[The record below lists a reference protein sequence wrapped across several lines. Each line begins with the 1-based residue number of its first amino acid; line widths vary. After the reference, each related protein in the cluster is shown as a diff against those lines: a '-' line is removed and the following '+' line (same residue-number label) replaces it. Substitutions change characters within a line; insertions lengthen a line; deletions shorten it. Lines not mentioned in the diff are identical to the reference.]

1 MPGFTQYSGIV
12 LPSSIPANFAGKFG
26 QLCELTNS
34 VPFGIPGLGT
44 DAPSPA
50 PLAPLLAI
58 DGSPRPETAPGLSAE
73 QYQQALASQSGYARD
88 WQYLQDLLDRPSPA
102 RLRDVRDPD
111 PGHPREQVS
120 VREQLAFLHERRLVD
135 PSDPANRGQG
145 DSIMQRACTVHRYQ
159 AAHLGFDAFEQHL
172 NIIRARRLRAIK
184 IEDLTAP
191 PDDKTG
197 SEFAEYIF
205 MRGAINAGYEMAWL
219 ENRDAGAENDLLSS
233 AALFTKLGHMYAPPM
248 IHEIMRALKKRTEG
262 EPSNKR
268 LRNEADMWLK
278 ALKQSDSISFNVAY
292 PRALHAAW
300 AAGHPGNGLMEA
312 VFKTGMEQMIPRKN
326 TYAIHAITATL
337 GAAWAQLMKADLTT
351 ATDLE
356 TPLSEQDYIQ
366 GDITDLNA
374 LPLSGED
381 WIEVYNR
388 LQTAEDLLSGQAFE
402 ITLSLRQIISKINPS
417 VADYRA
423 AANWHTLFLPGKLPG
438 QK

>member
-1 MPGFTQYSGIV
+1 MPGLTQYSGIV

-58 DGSPRPETAPGLSAE
+58 DGSPRQDSVSGLTAA
-73 QYQQALASQSGYARD
+73 QYQEAFTSSTGLVRD
-88 WQYLQDLLDRPSPA
+88 FDYLNDLLDRHSPN
-102 RLRDVRDPD
+102 
-111 PGHPREQVS
+111 QNS
-120 VREQLAFLHERRLVD
+120 VRGLLALFHHSEVTD
-135 PSDPANRGQG
+135 DSSPINRGPG
-145 DSIMQRACTVHRYQ
+145 DSIMMRTCTPEKYGEARE
-159 AAHLGFDAFEQHL
+159 ASDAYDQSL
-172 NIIRARRLRAIK
+172 NYLRAASLRSFQ
-184 IEDLTAP
+184 IENLTTP
-191 PDDKTG
+191 PDDKME
-197 SEFAEYIF
+197 SEYAEYVLT
-205 MRGAINAGYEMAWL
+205 RGAIHAGFGMLGSEHMGEVAKEDFAL
-219 ENRDAGAENDLLSS
+219 SAILFAGLHRSF
-233 AALFTKLGHMYAPPM
+233 AAPM
-248 IHEIMRALKKRTEG
+248 IYENARVIEEKIKG
-262 EPSNKR
+262 QPSNKT
-268 LRNEADMWLK
+268 LFSEAMLWID
-278 ALKQSDSISFNVAY
+278 ALVQSDSISFNVAY

-337 GAAWAQLMKADLTT
+337 GAAWARLMKADLTT